1 MSQMPD
7 PSDVADTSVDAD
19 TVGHLV
25 RERAKTHGD
34 ATAVKHQ
41 DQTVTYDELETR
53 SNRVAN
59 GLAELG
65 VEPGDHVAVDLTN
78 RLEYL
83 DIWFGISK
91 LGATM
96 VPLNVAL
103 KGPMLEHNLDDS
115 DSSVLIVEESLLDPV
130 LEVHDELS
138 KLQEI
143 VLLGDHDGLADA
155 TSYQALLDA
164 ADTPSDVPVRGSDP
178 ATIIYTSGTTG
189 PPKGV
194 VLPHHSYIN
203 TGQWFVKTC
212 RITPEDVPFTTLPLF
227 HVNAQQTTTVGS
239 ILAGVPFAL
248 ETKFS
253 PSSYLDQIRDYGATV
268 FNYIGSI
275 IPLLH
280 KQPERPDDADNPARL
295 GIGAAAPE
303 EIWEDFEERFDV
315 TLIEGYGLTETGT
328 VCTVNPPDAVKKG
341 TIGPAID
348 YMEVTVVDPD
358 TDQELDPG
366 ETGEIVVRP
375 QEPYSM
381 MLEYYKRPGA
391 TVEAWRN
398 LWFHT
403 GDLGVRDEDGYL
415 KFVDRMS
422 YAIRRRG
429 ENVSSFFVQQAIDE
443 HPAVL
448 ESAVYGVPSDFDD
461 NEDEVKADVVLQ
473 EDASV
478 DPEALIE
485 WCAERLPYFAVPRY
499 IEFRESF
506 PKTATERTRKF
517 KLREAGV
524 EDAWDREEAGVEVPR

>member
-7 PSDVADTSVDAD
+7 ASEVASTDVQAD

-25 RERAKTHGD
+25 RERAKTHGEE
-34 ATAVKHQ
+34 TAVMHREETATFQ
-41 DQTVTYDELETR
+41 QLEDR

-59 GLAELG
+59 GLAALG
-65 VEPGDHVAVDLTN
+65 VEPGDHVAVDSTN

-83 DIWFGISK
+83 DVWFGISK

-115 DSSVLIVEESLLDPV
+115 DSTVLVVEDELADPF
-130 LEVHDELS
+130 LEVRDGLDEL
-138 KLQEI
+138 EDV
-143 VLLGDHDGLADA
+143 VLLGEHEGLPDAHDYEQLLEAPA
-155 TSYQALLDA
+155 TGSEI
-164 ADTPSDVPVRGSDP
+164 PVSGQDP

-203 TGQWFVKTC
+203 TGQWFVRTC

-227 HVNAQQTTTVGS
+227 HVNAQQTTTIGS
-239 ILAGVPFAL
+239 MVAGVPFAL
-248 ETKFS
+248 EKKFS
-253 PSSYLDQIRDYGATV
+253 PSNYLDQIRDYGATI

-275 IPLLH
+275 IPLLY
-280 KQPERPDDADNPARL
+280 KQPEKPDDADNPARL

-303 EIWEDFEERFDV
+303 DIWEDFEERFDV

-328 VCTVNPPDAVKKG
+328 VCTVNPPEKVKKG
-341 TIGPAID
+341 TIGPELD

-358 TDQELDPG
+358 THQELPPG

-375 QEPYSM
+375 REPYSM
-381 MLEYYKRPGA
+381 MLEYYERPEA

-403 GDLGVRDEDGYL
+403 GDLGKRDEDGYL
-415 KFVDRMS
+415 TFVDRMS

-429 ENVSSFFVQQAIDE
+429 ENVSSFFVEQAIDE
-443 HPAVL
+443 HEAVL
-448 ESAVYGVPSDFDD
+448 ESAVYGVPSDFED

-473 EDASV
+473 DGASV
-478 DPEALIE
+478 EPEELIE

-499 IEFRESF
+499 IEFRDGF

-517 KLREAGV
+517 KLRDQGV